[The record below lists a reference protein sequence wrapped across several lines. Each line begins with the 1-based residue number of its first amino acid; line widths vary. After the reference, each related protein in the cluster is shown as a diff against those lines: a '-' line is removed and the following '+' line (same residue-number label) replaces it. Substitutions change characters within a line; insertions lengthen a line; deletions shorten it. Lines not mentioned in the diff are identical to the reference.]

1 MTKYI
6 ENLNLYLDAR
16 KIKQTY
22 LSMKT
27 GIDAKKMSRILTGVQ
42 DITGTDME
50 KISAALGEN
59 TEYFLRDP
67 FPVPQMYEQ
76 EPEKGLGILVK
87 GDNSYM
93 ETIMNLTKYFD
104 DHNVDD
110 VNLELEGM
118 YVECQGDD
126 VIVFFPNI
134 EA

>member
-1 MTKYI
+1 MTIAEAIREYVN
-6 ENLNLYLDAR
+6 E
-16 KIKQTY
+16 
-22 LSMKT
+22 
-27 GIDAKKMSRILTGVQ
+27 
-42 DITGTDME
+42 
-50 KISAALGEN
+50 
-59 TEYFLRDP
+59 TEELEL
-67 FPVPQMYEQ
+67 YEQ

-93 ETIMNLTKYFD
+93 ETIMDLTRYFE

-118 YVECQGDD
+118 YVEFQGDD

>member
-1 MTKYI
+1 MTIAEAIREYVN
-6 ENLNLYLDAR
+6 E
-16 KIKQTY
+16 
-22 LSMKT
+22 
-27 GIDAKKMSRILTGVQ
+27 
-42 DITGTDME
+42 
-50 KISAALGEN
+50 
-59 TEYFLRDP
+59 TEGLEF
-67 FPVPQMYEQ
+67 YEQ

-93 ETIMNLTKYFD
+93 ETIMNLTKY
-104 DHNVDD
+104 HNVDD